1 MLGIVFN
8 ENTQFY
14 KSLGEKAHSSR
25 AAAAQINAKYSVF

>member
-1 MLGIVFN
+1 MKIPSSD
-8 ENTQFY
+8 